1 MWVLK
6 KNPRTSAPKNL
17 ARPVGRGIGKHP
29 GRSNLPAMTATFVK
43 DVDTAAFPLDVVER
57 SKEVPVVVDFWAAW
71 CGPCKVLGPLL
82 EKLADEFAGGF
93 ELAKVDV
100 DSNQA
105 LAGQFGVQ
113 GIPTVVGFRDG
124 QPVSQFTGA
133 LPEQNVRQWLGEIIP
148 SETDR
153 LAAAAGDLLA
163 EGNREAAERGYRQ
176 VLSKD
181 PNHQEAA
188 VGLASMLIDA
198 GSNQEALELLGPL
211 RPDQA
216 IERLQAAA
224 RMGTVDPTDIPEL
237 EAKLAQ
243 DPDNIQVRIDIGK
256 SLAADRQF
264 EVSLETLLEAV
275 MAGGDTR
282 DEARKAMLD
291 VFEVLGPDHELT
303 ATYRRRLASAL
314 F

>member
-1 MWVLK
+1 
-6 KNPRTSAPKNL
+6 
-17 ARPVGRGIGKHP
+17 
-29 GRSNLPAMTATFVK
+29 MTATYVR
-43 DVDTAAFPLDVVER
+43 DVDTAAFQREVVER
-57 SKEVPVVVDFWAAW
+57 SKDVPVVVDFWAAW

-82 EKLADEFAGGF
+82 ERLAGEFEGGF

-148 SETDR
+148 SEVDL

-163 EGNREAAERGYRQ
+163 EGDEAAAERGYRQ
-176 VLSKD
+176 VLSKA
-181 PNHQEAA
+181 PHHQEAA
-188 VGLASMLIDA
+188 VGLASLLIDT
-198 GSNQEALELLGPL
+198 GRNQEALDLLSPL
-211 RPDQA
+211 RPNQA
-216 IERLQAAA
+216 VERLQAAA
-224 RMGTVDPTDIPEL
+224 RMGTVNTAAIPEL
-237 EAKLAQ
+237 EENLAQ
-243 DPDNIQVRIDIGK
+243 DPDNVSVRIDLGK
-256 SLAADRQF
+256 ALAADQQF
-264 EVSLETLLEAV
+264 EPSLATLLEAV

-291 VFEVLGPDHELT
+291 VFEVLGPEHDLT
-303 ATYRRRLASAL
+303 AVYRRRLASAL